1 MLKNK
6 TAVDMTTGSILQR
19 IITFAIPVF
28 LGNLF
33 QQLYNTADSLIVG
46 NFLGKEA
53 LAAVSSSGS
62 LIFMLVGFFGGIS
75 VGAGVVISRY
85 FGAKND
91 DQLRRAVH
99 TAVAFGIAAGVLL
112 TAIGVPL
119 TRYMLQWMG
128 TPEKV
133 LPQSTL
139 YFKIYFS
146 GVIASVMYNIAVGI
160 LQAVGDSF
168 HPLLYLIVSSCVN
181 IALDLLFVG
190 VFGFGVGSAALATI
204 ISQFI
209 SAVLAFTRLIRVKS
223 PVQVHI
229 RQVRFNKGM
238 LREIISMGIPT
249 GVQNSIIGFANVIVQ
264 SHINDFGEVG
274 VAGCGA
280 YFKIEGFAFLP
291 ITCFA
296 MALTTFISQNLGARQ
311 YDRAKR
317 GAKLGVLCSVS
328 LAEVI
333 GVLIFTLSP
342 LLVKAFNRDPE
353 VVSFGVRQAHTEA
366 LFYCFLAFSHCI
378 AGIMRGAGKA
388 IVPMLVMMICW
399 CAIRVSY
406 ITVITKF
413 VSNPVAVFWAYPITW
428 TLSSAAFLFC
438 FFKTDWIHGF
448 EKKAAV
454 SEF

>member
-6 TAVDMTTGSILQR
+6 SAVDMTTGSILQR
-19 IITFAIPVF
+19 LITFAIPVF

-91 DQLRRAVH
+91 DQLKRAVH
-99 TAVAFGIAAGVLL
+99 TAVAFGLAAGVIL

-119 TRYMLQWMG
+119 TQKMLEWMG
-128 TPEKV
+128 TEPDV
-133 LPQSTL
+133 LPKSTL

-181 IALDLLFVG
+181 IVLDLLFVG

-209 SAVLAFTRLIRVKS
+209 SAVLAFARLIRVKS
-223 PVQVHI
+223 PVQVHVRQI
-229 RQVRFNKGM
+229 RFHKGM
-238 LREIISMGIPT
+238 LGEIIRMGIPT
-249 GVQNSIIGFANVIVQ
+249 GIQNSIIGFANVIVQ
-264 SHINDFGEVG
+264 SHINDFGADG
-274 VAGCGA
+274 MAGCGA

-296 MALTTFISQNLGARQ
+296 MALTTFISQNLGAKQ
-311 YDRAKR
+311 YDRAKQ
-317 GAKLGVLCSVS
+317 GAKLGVLCSIS

-342 LLVKAFNRDPE
+342 ILVKAFNRDPD

-388 IVPMLVMMICW
+388 VVPMFVMMICW
-399 CAIRVSY
+399 CAIRVTY
-406 ITVITKF
+406 ISLITGF
-413 VSNPVAVFWAYPITW
+413 TDNPVAVFWAYPITW
-428 TLSSAAFLFC
+428 SLSSAAFLFC
-438 FFKTDWIHGF
+438 FLKTDWTHGF
-448 EKKAAV
+448 DKKPAPTKA
-454 SEF
+454 